1 MDFITI
7 DCGASF
13 VKAAR
18 FNGNGELVKRAVNQS
33 PFGKNQIGSLTS
45 LVGDIFS
52 ELLQESDNT
61 VCLCISNEMH
71 GFLLAKGDGTPITD
85 YISWQKEYG
94 RIPLQ
99 TGSACEILSEYA
111 QDVSNTGMPLRGGL
125 PTGELDKISDDV
137 YFYTLGDYILR
148 ALSERQTETHLTNAA
163 ATGLVD
169 LRTND
174 WNKKLLEVAAPS
186 QIIFPKIGTK
196 PVEFKFSGK
205 KIIAFPATGDQQA
218 ALYGA
223 NLRNDDELSFN
234 MGTGGQVS
242 RIIHSPALSTD
253 YQVRPFLDG
262 KYIKTI
268 PHLPSLRSCSQRLLQ
283 IFPRRSPD
291 VRRGKKRFG
300 HLEKSFGRGRKIFRL
315 RH

>member
-18 FNGNGELVKRAVNQS
+18 FNRSGELVKRAVNQS

-45 LVGDIFS
+45 LVRDVFS
-52 ELLQESDNT
+52 ELVQESDEA
-61 VCLCISNEMH
+61 VCLCMSNEMH
-71 GFLLAKGDGTPITD
+71 GFLLAKDDGTPITD

-125 PTGELDKISDDV
+125 PSVNLLYLRASGELDKISGDV

-148 ALSERQTETHLTNAA
+148 ALSEKQTETHLTNAA

-174 WNKKLLEVAAPS
+174 WNKKLLKVAAPS
-186 QIIFPKIGTK
+186 QIVFPKIGTE

-205 KIIAFPATGDQQA
+205 KIIAFPATGDQ
-218 ALYGA
+218 
-223 NLRNDDELSFN
+223 
-234 MGTGGQVS
+234 
-242 RIIHSPALSTD
+242 
-253 YQVRPFLDG
+253 
-262 KYIKTI
+262 
-268 PHLPSLRSCSQRLLQ
+268 
-283 IFPRRSPD
+283 
-291 VRRGKKRFG
+291 
-300 HLEKSFGRGRKIFRL
+300 
-315 RH
+315 